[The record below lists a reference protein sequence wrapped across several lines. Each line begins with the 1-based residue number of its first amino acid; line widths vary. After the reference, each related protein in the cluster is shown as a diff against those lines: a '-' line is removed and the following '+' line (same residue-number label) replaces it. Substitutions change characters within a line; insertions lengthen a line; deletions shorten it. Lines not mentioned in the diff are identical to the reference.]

1 MKQLQRVLMLALAV
15 MLVGAPALAQ
25 TQPQTQPG
33 NLQPKTSP
41 DPTTISPPISPRQPS
56 TSPTVNPF
64 PSPVQPSASPSTP
77 GSSFTSG
84 DRRLNTSGQA
94 APAAPA
100 SKEDCKDG
108 WQKHGFK
115 DEVECIGSLTSGKDR
130 R

>member
-1 MKQLQRVLMLALAV
+1 MKPLQRVLVFALAV
-15 MLVGAPALAQ
+15 VLVGAPVFAQ
-25 TQPQTQPG
+25 TQPQTSPG

-41 DPTTISPPISPRQPS
+41 DPTTFSPQISPRQPS
-56 TSPTVNPF
+56 TSPTVSPF
-64 PSPVQPSASPSTP
+64 PSPAQPSASPSTP

-84 DRRLNTSGQA
+84 DRRPNTSGQA
-94 APAAPA
+94 APVAPA

-115 DEVECIGSLTSGKDR
+115 DEGECVSLLTSGRDR